1 MGYISKYDTTF
12 INFVNKKYKKCFRY
26 WDDYVLWL
34 YWKKLQCNR
43 EMYYITIEK
52 ELWEYSDWQTG
63 SPRENEG
70 KNDDWKKMEKDSYGL
85 YKGDDKYMEFLKKVW
100 MNEKKQRR
108 NSK

>member
-52 ELWEYSDWQTG
+52 DLWEYSDWQTALPG
-63 SPRENEG
+63 PPPPLSGWSPGPSAAPWSHHLCQVE
-70 KNDDWKKMEKDSYGL
+70 S
-85 YKGDDKYMEFLKKVW
+85 
-100 MNEKKQRR
+100 
-108 NSK
+108 